1 MTSTAEHTRA
11 CTSRCGVA
19 CASVAAL
26 ILLFISLPAFA
37 AAAPPIPGAVQAEN
51 PSANVA
57 TELKAIDAARAKEGV
72 GPMYLPKDFNS
83 LSGDEQLFVVIDL
96 ERAGRGL
103 PLFSGIVA
111 SLDSVAQQGTRVSG
125 QPAGTSHDPVL
136 PVGLSVDPGA
146 SLAYSCHPVG
156 AGSYAC
162 DGSGNPGA
170 SIAAGGQTSVLEADY
185 SWMYNDGYGG
195 PNSDCKTP
203 NAPGCWGH
211 RDNILAPYPTRTQFI
226 SGPWG
231 SSLSI
236 VSPRTAIPVMG
247 AGSLQPNGGAR
258 GNWTAIFASI
268 TGRMPA
274 LAYTWSRARADGAGA
289 APR

>member
-1 MTSTAEHTRA
+1 MTPPTEHTRA
-11 CTSRCGVA
+11 CISRGGVA
-19 CASVAAL
+19 CASVAAM
-26 ILLFISLPAFA
+26 ILAFIWLPAFA
-37 AAAPPIPGAVQAEN
+37 AAAAQTPGAVAAES
-51 PSANVA
+51 PSANAA
-57 TELKAIDAARAKEGV
+57 TELKAIDGARAKEGV
-72 GPMYLPKDFNS
+72 GPMYLPRDLHS
-83 LSGDEQLFVVIDL
+83 LSGDEQLLVVIDL
-96 ERAGRGL
+96 ERVGRGL
-103 PLFSGIVA
+103 PPFTGMVA
-111 SLDSVAQQGTRVSG
+111 SLDGVAQQGTQVSG
-125 QPAGTSHDPVL
+125 QPAGTFADPIF
-136 PVGLSVDPGA
+136 PGGFSVDPGA

-170 SIAAGGQTSVLEADY
+170 SIAAGGQVGALNADF

-203 NAPGCWGH
+203 SAPGCWEH

-236 VSPRTAIPVMG
+236 VSPRAATPVMG
-247 AGSLQPNGGAR
+247 AGSLRPNGGRR
-258 GNWTAIFASI
+258 GSWTAIFASV

-274 LAYTWSRARADGAGA
+274 LAYTWSQARADGAGT

>member
-1 MTSTAEHTRA
+1 MTPPTEYTRA
-11 CTSRCGVA
+11 SSIRCGVA
-19 CASVAAL
+19 CASVAAT
-26 ILLFISLPAFA
+26 ILVFISLPAFA
-37 AAAPPIPGAVQAEN
+37 AAAAQTRGAVAAES
-51 PSANVA
+51 PSVA
-57 TELKAIDAARAKEGV
+57 TELKAIDGARAKQGV
-72 GPMYLPKDFNS
+72 GPMYLPKNFNA

-96 ERAGRGL
+96 ERVGRGL
-103 PLFSGIVA
+103 PPLTGIVA
-111 SLDSVAQQGTRVSG
+111 SLDGVAQEGTQVSG
-125 QPAGTSHDPVL
+125 QPAGTFADPVF
-136 PVGLSVDPGA
+136 PGGFSVDPGA

-170 SIAAGGQTSVLEADY
+170 AIAAGGQIGALEADY

-195 PNSDCKTP
+195 PNSDCKTA
-203 NAPGCWGH
+203 NAPGCWKH
-211 RDNILAPYPTRTQFI
+211 RDNILGPYPTRTRFI

-236 VSPRTAIPVMG
+236 VSPRAAMPVMG

-258 GNWTAIFASI
+258 GSWTAIFASV

-274 LAYTWSRARADGAGA
+274 LAYSWSQARADGAGA
-289 APR
+289 ASR